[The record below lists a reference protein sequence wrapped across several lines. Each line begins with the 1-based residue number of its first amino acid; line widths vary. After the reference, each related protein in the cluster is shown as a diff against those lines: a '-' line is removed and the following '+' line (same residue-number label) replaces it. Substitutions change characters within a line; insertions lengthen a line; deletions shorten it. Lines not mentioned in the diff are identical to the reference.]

1 MRTGFDYEVT
11 RPIEESEAPL
21 RIHQSLNGKCFL
33 VLQQH
38 DQQPFPIAAHAVT
51 AGHEDDPAFSIID
64 HLGSGVL
71 RGYLRKGSSKD
82 PNVWRRHWFVL
93 KEDKIWYCKSK
104 EHQFNCSHIPLV
116 GNTCDEAPRDVCA
129 PYCFEIHTSQRVY
142 QLCASNR
149 QDMHTWIKAI
159 QRQIEL
165 SSDNDYIH
173 AAELLICDEERAGSR
188 RDAQTLAKAEA
199 SLEGL
204 LCHARGFELLR
215 RFIAGGEQLEE
226 SLNFLR
232 DVRLYRERCENIKGS
247 PEEHRTLVWAIAKS
261 IVQQHLQGQ
270 IELNSFERAAVCGR
284 ADAAVSNPAEAQPPT
299 ELFATLQSEV
309 LEQNEHLR
317 IRAQR
322 AEREGGTAPPA
333 TRLSSA
339 TRSNPKDSKNSKRKR
354 LAAKHKAAKRQRTL
368 QGGLDNHDGRRAK
381 QRQQGPEQ
389 DSSDESSSL
398 DSASAAA
405 TAAAARAVAA
415 FFSALVA
422 FFAFFSAPLSATIQI
437 FVTAARTFLCDLSFG
452 SPFLPP

>member
-1 MRTGFDYEVT
+1 MQLDEGVVRVRLGTAAGTPPSTAIPIRFNTSVQEVTTPPIFAPTCGAARLTDELRAWPQVITIAAREFGQHGIVIDTQTCGMYLAEKTDPAGAVECLYASTSPPAANSPGCCTFFMRTGFDYEVT

-309 LEQNEHLR
+309 LEHVEKGPYR
-317 IRAQR
+317 RFV
-322 AEREGGTAPPA
+322 
-333 TRLSSA
+333 
-339 TRSNPKDSKNSKRKR
+339 RSPDYKR
-354 LAAKHKAAKRQRTL
+354 LLLTVI
-368 QGGLDNHDGRRAK
+368 
-381 QRQQGPEQ
+381 
-389 DSSDESSSL
+389 
-398 DSASAAA
+398 AS
-405 TAAAARAVAA
+405 
-415 FFSALVA
+415 
-422 FFAFFSAPLSATIQI
+422 
-437 FVTAARTFLCDLSFG
+437 
-452 SPFLPP
+452 

>member
-309 LEQNEHLR
+309 LEHVEKGPYR
-317 IRAQR
+317 RFV
-322 AEREGGTAPPA
+322 
-333 TRLSSA
+333 
-339 TRSNPKDSKNSKRKR
+339 RSPDYKR
-354 LAAKHKAAKRQRTL
+354 LLLTVI
-368 QGGLDNHDGRRAK
+368 
-381 QRQQGPEQ
+381 
-389 DSSDESSSL
+389 
-398 DSASAAA
+398 AS
-405 TAAAARAVAA
+405 
-415 FFSALVA
+415 
-422 FFAFFSAPLSATIQI
+422 
-437 FVTAARTFLCDLSFG
+437 
-452 SPFLPP
+452 